1 MSAELLLPVTHT
13 HTHTQKNRSP
23 TASEIICVLGHSIWS
38 DLLPIKGHP
47 TVPTEAVLNTNPN
60 LIDLL
65 S

>member
-1 MSAELLLPVTHT
+1 MSSELLLPVQHT
-13 HTHTQKNRSP
+13 HTHKNRSP
-23 TASEIICVLGHSIWS
+23 TEIICVLGHSIWS

-65 S
+65 SRDP